1 MKLHPFQTKHG
12 IKPLPLYFS
21 LLTIV
26 SIICGIFLL
35 KIPADQKN
43 AILLGLSFERLLLL
57 FFFLIIS
64 LIALFLTIRLSR
76 RSDRS
81 DIWHRWINKH
91 RVLIQRSSA
100 SLAVVFGL
108 LLLCPD
114 YRFAEFAMV
123 YQRLRPVVFL
133 VFWAA
138 FSALVIF
145 FLLSR
150 DNIRTSISTYL
161 RTLFGKSF
169 LVFFLIFIAIAL
181 FIRLSGW
188 GITAGN
194 EAWYENAIPIQFHQV
209 VLMIILGYLG
219 SGIVRKIQWGS
230 FFRSRTVHFLSIWI
244 LAALIWSLAPM
255 KPHFFA
261 PGPYPPNFEFYPY
274 SDALHND
281 IAAQT
286 ALYGFGFNNGGIV
299 LKPIVTFVIYLC
311 HLLTGNAMNA
321 SLYLQSALFGVLPA
335 ILYLIASDIAGGFCG
350 FLAAGLMIL
359 QEWNALNTTEI
370 LTVHSRLEMSEFLS
384 QVLFASFALFIL
396 RWFRNGKNQIVFAA
410 AAGGMLGLLIYT
422 RFNFL
427 AMLPAVILYSGFVFM
442 KHKRQ
447 ALSGI
452 LIFIVSFGICT
463 APWLIR
469 SYQITGTFSPE
480 IWGSFKAVIVDQ
492 RLKPILQP
500 TTSPEESTSIITTDN
515 STEPAAGV
523 ALVQP
528 TAELAEGMQPTEI
541 PEEIQSATEVEGA
554 GLRIS
559 VHPLIDTIG
568 NHFLHNLSAMLFML
582 PVQVQLEDLEHLY
595 SAEDS
600 VWRQRWNGNLTGAQV
615 LMVVINMA
623 VLSVGLAA
631 IWNTQRWAGL
641 SFIFLGIVYAA
652 ALGLARTSGGRYLVP
667 LNWVIIVLFSIGI
680 GGVFRKIKPAI
691 PSESEYTYAQ
701 HNIKGLNTRS
711 KLILTIA
718 GFCLV
723 YCSILLIEKTSVPS
737 IHPKSQEEAITEFK
751 TVFPDIDWVQA
762 EKQLSDGE
770 MSLFQGN
777 ALYPRFYYFNQG
789 EHGTDK
795 AYVNKPYSRMVFRL
809 LMSNNQTDVVL
820 PLDVIPEIFP
830 NHARVSVM
838 GCLQNSD
845 PYFQALAIIGEPD
858 GKESFSY
865 LRDPLQSFSCPVAEP
880 VCTAVNECY

>member
-1 MKLHPFQTKHG
+1 MKLHSFQTKHG

-21 LLTIV
+21 LSTIV
-26 SIICGIFLL
+26 SIGCGIYLL

-43 AILLGLSFERLLLL
+43 AIWLGLSFERLLLL
-57 FFFLIIS
+57 FLFLIIT
-64 LIALFLTIRLSR
+64 LIALFLAIRLSR

-81 DIWHRWINKH
+81 DTWHQWINKH
-91 RVLIQRSSA
+91 PVLIQRSSA

-108 LLLCPD
+108 LLICPD
-114 YRFAEFAMV
+114 YRFVQFAMV
-123 YQRLRPVVFL
+123 YQRLRPVVL
-133 VFWAA
+133 LIFWAA
-138 FSALVIF
+138 FSALVVFILF
-145 FLLSR
+145 SR
-150 DNIRTSISTYL
+150 DNIRTSIRAYL
-161 RTLFGKSF
+161 RTLFGKPF
-169 LVFFLIFIAIAL
+169 LVFFLIFIATAL

-194 EAWYENAIPIQFHQV
+194 EAWYENAIPIQFQQV
-209 VLMIILGYLG
+209 VLMICLGYFG
-219 SGIVRKIQWGS
+219 AGIVRKIQWRK
-230 FFRSRTVHFLSIWI
+230 FFRSRTVHFFSIWI

-286 ALYGFGFNNGGIV
+286 ALFGFGFNNGGIV

-311 HLLTGNAMNA
+311 HILTGNAMNA

-396 RWFRNGKNQIVFAA
+396 RWYRNGKNQIVYAA

-427 AMLPAVILYSGFVFM
+427 AMLPAVILYSLIVFY
-442 KHKRQ
+442 KHKRK

-500 TTSPEESTSIITTDN
+500 TTSQEEIPSIN
-515 STEPAAGV
+515 ATEPTVEV
-523 ALVQP
+523 APVQAP
-528 TAELAEGMQPTEI
+528 AKPVEVIQPTEI
-541 PEEIQSATEVEGA
+541 PGETQSATEVEES
-554 GLRIS
+554 GLRFS

-568 NHFLHNLSAMLFML
+568 NHFLHNLSAILFML
-582 PVQVQLEDLEHLY
+582 PVQVQLDDLDHLY

-600 VWRQRWNGNLTGAQV
+600 VWQQRWNGDLTGAQV
-615 LMVVINMA
+615 LMVVINLA
-623 VLSVGLAA
+623 ILSIGLSI
-631 IWNTQRWAGL
+631 IWNARRWAGL
-641 SFIFLGIVYAA
+641 SFIFLGVVYAA

-680 GGVFRKIKPAI
+680 GGGFRKINPEI
-691 PSESEYTYAQ
+691 PSGSEYTYAQ
-701 HNIKGLNTRS
+701 YNVKGRNTHS
-711 KLILTIA
+711 KLILTMT

-723 YCSILLIEKTSVPS
+723 YCSMILIEKTSVPA
-737 IHPKSQEEAITEFK
+737 IYPESQEEAITAFK
-751 TVFPDIDWVQA
+751 TVFPDIDWAQA

-809 LMSNNQTDVVL
+809 LMSNDQTDVVL
-820 PLDVIPEIFP
+820 PLDVIPEDFP
-830 NHARVSVM
+830 NHARISVI

-845 PYFQALAIIGEPD
+845 PYFQALAIIGDTD

-865 LRDPLQSFSCPVAEP
+865 LRDPLQAFSCPVAEP